1 MLMYPFLQLNDQ
13 TEIVHSHMLDDGS
26 VKVYIEKPID
36 GGFQS
41 AVCFL
46 PEYRWQEINGFENTD
61 IQSFQSLLESVAHL
75 IIQFSQEGGFDHAAN
90 L

>member
-1 MLMYPFLQLNDQ
+1 MMYPFLQLNDQ
-13 TEIVHSHMLDDGS
+13 TEIVHSQMLDDGS

-46 PEYRWQEINGFENTD
+46 PEYKWQEINGFEKTD
-61 IQSFQSLLESVAHL
+61 IQNFQDLLESVAHL
-75 IIQFSQEGGFDHAAN
+75 IIQFSREGGFDHAAN